1 MVFIIPC
8 SIIFFIGASNEIPN
22 TPLDK
27 DMNVEGSDAQE
38 GYEEIDIILRPPGKK
53 NDFEKLERLLLQT
66 LEIVMV
72 YDDEAELE
80 ILEECLSV
88 VDDVKKELAFLRA
101 KIYKEIFRRKF
112 ASII

>member
-1 MVFIIPC
+1 MFIILY
-8 SIIFFIGASNEIPN
+8 SIMFFINTLREISN
-22 TPLDK
+22 TPLNNETKID
-27 DMNVEGSDAQE
+27 GIDAQTD
-38 GYEEIDIILRPPGKK
+38 YEEIDTILRHPSNK
-53 NDFEKLERLLLQT
+53 NDFERLERPLLKT

-72 YDDEAELE
+72 YDDDAELE

-88 VDDVKKELAFLRA
+88 VDDVKIELAFLRA